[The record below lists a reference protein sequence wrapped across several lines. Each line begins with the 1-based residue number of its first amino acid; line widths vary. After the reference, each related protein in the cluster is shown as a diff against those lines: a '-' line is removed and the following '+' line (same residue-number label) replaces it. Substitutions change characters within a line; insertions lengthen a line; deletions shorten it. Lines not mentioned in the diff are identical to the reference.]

1 MAAEDFSTREF
12 PMTDRN
18 FDQICRI
25 AMQRTGISLTPHK
38 KEMVY
43 SRLARR
49 IRSLGLEN
57 FTVYCEMLATG
68 ETAEMNEFVNAITTN
83 LTSFFR
89 EKHHFSFLRRVVDA
103 DWARRNQRGEAL
115 RIWSA
120 GCSSGEEPYS
130 IAMTLCEAGV
140 TPDWNLR
147 ILATDLDSN
156 MLDTA
161 RAGIYPQ
168 ERVEQMN
175 PALLKKYFLR
185 DRDAGS
191 ASGMVRVKQS
201 VRDMITFN
209 RLNLMEEWPMRG
221 RFDVIFCRNVV
232 IYFTKDTQRVLFDR
246 YAELLKDQS
255 HVFIGHSESLSGV
268 SDRFENL
275 GNTIYRKIA

>member
-1 MAAEDFSTREF
+1 MAGDSFSAREF

-18 FDQICRI
+18 FELICHI
-25 AMQRTGISLTPHK
+25 ARERTGISLTPHK

-49 IRSLGLEN
+49 IRNLGLGSFN
-57 FTVYCEMLATG
+57 AYCDLLVADDTG
-68 ETAEMNEFVNAITTN
+68 EMNEFVNAITTN

-89 EKHHFSFLRRVVDA
+89 EKHHFSFLRRIVA
-103 DWARRNQRGEAL
+103 SDWVARNRRGEPL

-120 GCSSGEEPYS
+120 GCSTGEEPYS

-140 TPDWNLR
+140 TADWNVK

-156 MLDTA
+156 VLDTA

-175 PALLKKYFLR
+175 PALMKQYFQR
-185 DRDAGS
+185 DRDS
-191 ASGMVRVKQS
+191 AVGGAVRIKQS
-201 VRDMITFN
+201 LRDMITFN

-221 RFDVIFCRNVV
+221 RFDILFCRNVI
-232 IYFTKDTQRVLFDR
+232 IYFTKETQRVLFDR
-246 YAELLKDQS
+246 YAGQLKDNA
-255 HVFIGHSESLSGV
+255 HVFIGHSESLGGV
-268 SDRFENL
+268 SNRFENL
-275 GNTIYRKIA
+275 GNTVYRKIS

>member
-49 IRSLGLEN
+49 IRCLGLGSFN
-57 FTVYCEMLATG
+57 AYCELLATDDPG
-68 ETAEMNEFVNAITTN
+68 EMDEFVNAITTN

-89 EKHHFSFLRRVVDA
+89 EKHHFSFLRRIVET
-103 DWARRNQRGEAL
+103 DWLNRTRQGESF

-140 TPDWNLR
+140 TPDWNVK

-168 ERVEQMN
+168 ERVERMN

-185 DRDAGS
+185 DRENGVN
-191 ASGMVRVKQS
+191 GTVRVKQS

-221 RFDVIFCRNVV
+221 RFDVIFCRNVI
-232 IYFTKDTQRVLFDR
+232 IYFTKETQRTLFDR
-246 YAELLKDQS
+246 YARLLKERA
-255 HVFIGHSESLSGV
+255 HVFIGHSESLNGV
-268 SDRFENL
+268 SDRFESL
-275 GNTIYRKIA
+275 GNTIYQKMS